1 MFWTAIRLNEKD
13 LKMPRLLKLL
23 SLIGCLFFIQCSNQ
37 PQTTHDS
44 MNIESKSGQVVH
56 HVFFWLA
63 NPDSEEDKQQ
73 LIEGLNSLREIE
85 EVKELMIGTPAS
97 TLERDVVD
105 NSFQVS
111 ELMIFESTEAQ
122 DTYQVHP
129 KHELFVEKY
138 SHLWERV
145 VVYDMIVE

>member
-1 MFWTAIRLNEKD
+1 MT
-13 LKMPRLLKLL
+13 RLLKLL
-23 SLIGCLFFIQCSNQ
+23 PIIGLFFFIQCNTQ
-37 PQTTHDS
+37 PQTTNIPMNDDS
-44 MNIESKSGQVVH
+44 TSGQIVH
-56 HVFFWLA
+56 HVFFWLV

-138 SHLWERV
+138 SHLWDRV